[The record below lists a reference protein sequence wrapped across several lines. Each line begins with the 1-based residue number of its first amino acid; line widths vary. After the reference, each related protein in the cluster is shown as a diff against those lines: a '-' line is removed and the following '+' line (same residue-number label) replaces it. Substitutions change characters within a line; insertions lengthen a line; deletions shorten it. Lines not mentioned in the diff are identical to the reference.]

1 MINPLLSRSSIFVII
16 YLGCFLTGAQGLFA
30 QAPIF
35 PRNSNYMIESWDNSN
50 GLPQNAVF
58 AMERDNHGYFWVAT
72 EEGLTRLDGYS
83 AKVFDQANY
92 PQMQEQTYY
101 TFYKSKAGIWATA
114 DRSIA
119 LLEKNIRKIIDCSS
133 ITNDTWIRAV
143 TEIENGKLLIGTD
156 AGEIHQWENGSFT
169 ELEFWKSEFPL
180 EIYSFFQIDSYK
192 LLVGTT
198 RGLYELNMKSN
209 TKKLIS
215 ADSFEAFKIFGTP
228 KEIYIFSPDQGIF
241 RMNKGYEME
250 NIIPIS
256 QIKDINLSSL
266 IVDSDN
272 RIWAGSL
279 EQGLLVI
286 EQGQVSRFTYPE
298 LRNYTVRK
306 IIKEENKLFLGTLG
320 KGLLLIKPA
329 KVNQPDYNE
338 LKNKN
343 IKAIYQSEDSSV
355 WIGTKANGLH
365 QIDRN
370 KVKIWSQK
378 DGLIQD
384 NNTSLASRNGI
395 LYYGSSSG
403 ISLLDLK
410 RGKIIG
416 QITEEDGLSSNY
428 VHALFRD
435 SQNRLWILTR
445 KGGIH
450 YLEENGKLQK
460 VLLPEKFD
468 ATRFVSALEL
478 KNGQLL
484 IGSMNEGILRLED
497 TVFVEN
503 KRLPLAPGEDVI
515 YSMYEDA
522 ENDLW
527 FGTHGGLVLLKEDQ
541 IKILGKID
549 GLKSKTVY
557 SITDDGQR
565 GIWISNNF
573 GVQYFSYSEI
583 KKFKESENENVLISS
598 TLYDKRLGLPNSETN
613 GLIFP
618 AAIQDFKGKIWIP
631 TVEGVGIINPNTIS
645 NSPNDSISF
654 FWDEL
659 RIGEQ
664 KSDIHSQILIPEG
677 VRMFQVSFNLI
688 DFENPAQYS
697 LFYRIDDENDN
708 WLPIKD
714 HRQLYFNGLKPGD
727 YTLEIKVLRY
737 GEEDQVYSLPIKV
750 SALFF
755 ETLTFKIIIG
765 IVAILL
771 LYFILQ
777 SYFNKKL
784 KKDLEEKVIQ
794 RTSDLSQAN
803 EKLTEALEEI
813 ENQNIIMKQLTWNHS
828 HLLRAPQTRAMGINH
843 LLINYSKYEGIEK
856 SKEELEKELLE
867 SLKQVD
873 EIIKDTH
880 TKSENLTK

>member
-1 MINPLLSRSSIFVII
+1 MLCLISLLVGSQKLS
-16 YLGCFLTGAQGLFA
+16 A
-30 QAPIF
+30 QAPLF
-35 PRNSNYMIESWDNSN
+35 PKNSNYIVENWDNSN

-58 AMERDNHGYFWVAT
+58 AMEKDNHGYFWVAT
-72 EEGLTRLDGYS
+72 EEGLTRIDGYS
-83 AKVFDQANY
+83 AKVFDQENY

-101 TFYKSKAGIWATA
+101 TFYKSKAGIWATG

-119 LLEKNIRKIIDCSS
+119 LLEKNIRKIIDCTS

-143 TEIENGKLLIGTD
+143 TEIDGGKLLIGTD
-156 AGEIHQWENGSFT
+156 AGDIHQWEDGTFT
-169 ELEFWKSEFPL
+169 KLEVWKHEFPL

-198 RGLYELNMKSN
+198 RGLYELNLKAN

-215 ADSFEAFKIFGTP
+215 ADSLGVYKIFGTS
-228 KEIYIFSPDQGIF
+228 KEIYIFSPEEGIF
-241 RMNKGYEME
+241 QMNKGYEME
-250 NIIPIS
+250 KIVPIS

-266 IVDSDN
+266 IVDSDK

-279 EQGLLVI
+279 QQGLMMI
-286 EQGQVSRFTYPE
+286 NQGQVTRFSYPE
-298 LRNYTVRK
+298 LKNYTVRK
-306 IIKEENKLFLGTLG
+306 IIKEDNNLFLGTLG
-320 KGLLLIKPA
+320 KGLLIIKPA
-329 KVNQPDYNE
+329 SVNQPNHEE
-338 LKNKN
+338 LRNKN
-343 IKAIYQSEDSSV
+343 VKAIYQSEDSSI

-365 QIDRN
+365 QIDGS
-370 KVKIWSQK
+370 KVKIWTQK

-384 NNTSLASRNGI
+384 NNTSLASRNGK
-395 LYYGSSSG
+395 LYYSSTSG
-403 ISLLDLK
+403 ISVIDIQ
-410 RGKIIG
+410 RGKIID
-416 QITEEDGLSSNY
+416 QITEEDGLRSNY

-435 SQNRLWILTR
+435 SNNRLWILTR

-450 YLEENGKLQK
+450 YLDENDKLQK
-460 VLLPEKFD
+460 IKLPEKFD

-497 TVFVEN
+497 TVFVDN

-527 FGTHGGLVLLKEDQ
+527 FGTHGGLVLLKGDQ
-541 IKILGKID
+541 IKILGKIN

-598 TLYDKRLGLPNSETN
+598 TLYDERLGLPNFETN

-618 AAIQDFKGKIWIP
+618 AAIQDYSGKIWIP
-631 TVEGVGIINPNTIS
+631 TVEGVGIINPQTIS

-654 FWDEL
+654 YWDEL
-659 RIGEQ
+659 RIGEE
-664 KSDIHSQILIPEG
+664 KSDIQGPIRIPEG
-677 VRMFQVSFNLI
+677 VRMFQISFNLI

-697 LFYRIDDENDN
+697 LFYRIDNENDN
-708 WLPIKD
+708 WLPIKNQ
-714 HRQLYFNGLKPGD
+714 RQLFFNGLKPGD

-803 EKLTEALEEI
+803 EKLKEALEEI

-828 HLLRAPQTRAMGINH
+828 HLLRAPLTRAMGINH

>member
-1 MINPLLSRSSIFVII
+1 MVEN
-16 YLGCFLTGAQGLFA
+16 
-30 QAPIF
+30 
-35 PRNSNYMIESWDNSN
+35 WDNTN

-58 AMERDNHGYFWVAT
+58 AMEKDNHGYFWVAT

-92 PQMQEQTYY
+92 PQMQEQTYF

-119 LLEKNIRKIIDCSS
+119 LLEKNIRKIIDCTS

-143 TEIENGKLLIGTD
+143 TEIEGDKLLIGTD
-156 AGEIHQWENGSFT
+156 AGEIHQWDDGTFT
-169 ELEFWKSEFPL
+169 KLEIWKPEIPL

-198 RGLYELNMKSN
+198 RGLYELNLKAN

-215 ADSFEAFKIFGTP
+215 ADSLGVYKIFGTS
-228 KEIYIFSPDQGIF
+228 KDIYIFSPEEGIF
-241 RMNKGYEME
+241 IMNKGYEME
-250 NIIPIS
+250 NIIPSS

-266 IVDSDN
+266 IVDSDK

-279 EQGLLVI
+279 EQGLMVI
-286 EQGQVSRFTYPE
+286 SQGQVTRFSYPE
-298 LRNYTVRK
+298 LKNYTVRK
-306 IIKEENKLFLGTLG
+306 IIKEDNNLFLGTLG
-320 KGLLLIKPA
+320 KGLLIIKPA
-329 KVNQPDYNE
+329 SVNQPNHEE
-338 LKNKN
+338 LRNKN
-343 IKAIYQSEDSSV
+343 IKAIYQSEDGSI

-365 QIDRN
+365 QIEGD
-370 KVKIWSQK
+370 KVKIWTQK

-384 NNTSLASRNGI
+384 GNTSLASRNGK
-395 LYYGSSSG
+395 LYYSSNSG
-403 ISLLDLK
+403 ISIIDIQ
-410 RGKIIG
+410 RGEIIG
-416 QITEEDGLSSNY
+416 QITEENGLSSNY
-428 VHALFRD
+428 VHALFND
-435 SQNRLWILTR
+435 SNNRLWILTR

-450 YLEENGKLQK
+450 YLDEKENINRVKLPKQ
-460 VLLPEKFD
+460 FD
-468 ATRFVSALEL
+468 ATKFVSALEL
-478 KNGQLL
+478 KNGQLI
-484 IGSMNEGILRLED
+484 IGSMNEGIFRLKD
-497 TVFVEN
+497 SVFVEN

-527 FGTHGGLVLLKEDQ
+527 FGTHGGLVLLKGDQ
-541 IKILGKID
+541 IKILGKIN

-557 SITDDGQR
+557 SITDDGQH

-583 KKFKESENENVLISS
+583 KKFKESENDDVLISS
-598 TLYDKRLGLPNSETN
+598 TLFDERLGLPNSETN

-618 AAIQDFKGKIWIP
+618 SAIQDNTGKIWIP
-631 TVEGVGIINPNTIS
+631 TVEGVGIINPETIS
-645 NSPNDSISF
+645 DNPKSSINF
-654 FWDEL
+654 YWDEL

-664 KSDIHSQILIPEG
+664 KSDIQKEIKIPEG
-677 VRMFQVSFNLI
+677 VRMFQISFNLI
-688 DFENPAQYS
+688 DFENPSQYS
-697 LFYRIDDENDN
+697 LFYRIDNENDN
-708 WLPIKD
+708 WLPIKNQ
-714 HRQLYFNGLKPGD
+714 RQLFFNGLKPGD

-737 GEEDQVYSLPIKV
+737 GEEDQVFSLPIKV
-750 SALFF
+750 SASFF

-777 SYFNKKL
+777 SYFNKRL
-784 KKDLEEKVIQ
+784 KRNLEEKVTQ
-794 RTSDLSQAN
+794 RTLDLSQAN
-803 EKLTEALEEI
+803 EKLKNALEEI
-813 ENQNIIMKQLTWNHS
+813 ENQNRIMKQLTWNHS
-828 HLLRAPQTRAMGINH
+828 HLLRAPLTRAMGINH